1 MIIGIDD
8 TDSREGMCTT
18 YLGAVLIGRL
28 EEAGFTVREARLIR
42 LNPNVRFKTRGNA
55 AIAIEA
61 DGNLEE
67 GFALAC
73 AAVEDLADF
82 SGAETNPGVAV
93 VGERPDPAFYHQ
105 ALQDFC
111 TIPEAEEVLKRWGA
125 RYRGYKNGRGLIGA
139 AAAIASDLPD
149 ATAELLAYR
158 DPSCW
163 GTPRQIDEE
172 SFFTAEAAT
181 FPQTWDTVDTINN
194 TVVCVPHTPDPV
206 LFGIR
211 GVSPAWVT
219 LARSY
224 LETER
229 PALEQI
235 YRTNQ
240 GTDAHL
246 IGGAIGRLLDG
257 RSYRLDGTVAAVPVT
272 GQGGH
277 VTLLLKGVDGATLAA
292 MAYEPTKGFRDIVRA
307 LVPGDEVTVTGSYK
321 GGSLNLEKLQLRAMA
336 DAVTRR
342 PPLCAACNRR
352 MTSAGRGQ
360 GYKCRHCGERSAEPE
375 VVRHQ
380 RSLTCGWYEVPSMA
394 RRHLAKPLCRGT
406 GPTPEPCP
414 EQ

>member
-28 EEAGFTVREARLIR
+28 REAGFTIREARLIR
-42 LNPNVRFKTRGNA
+42 LNPNVLFKTRGNA
-55 AIAIEA
+55 AIGIET
-61 DGNLEE
+61 DGDLEE
-67 GFALAC
+67 GFSLTC
-73 AAVEDLADF
+73 TTVEELADF
-82 SGAETNPGVAV
+82 SGVETNPGVAV
-93 VGERPDPAFYHQ
+93 VGERPDSAFYYQ

-111 TIPEAEEVLKRWGA
+111 TIPEAEEVLQSWKA

-158 DPSCW
+158 NPSRC
-163 GTPRQIDEE
+163 GTPRQIDKE
-172 SFFTAEAAT
+172 SFLTAEAAT
-181 FPQTWDTVDTINN
+181 FPQTWDTVDTENN

-224 LETER
+224 LETEK
-229 PALEQI
+229 PALEQV
-235 YRTNQ
+235 YKTNQ

-246 IGGAIGRLLDG
+246 IGGVIGALLEG
-257 RSYRLDGTVAAVPVT
+257 RSYRLDGAVAAVPVT

-277 VTLLLKGVDGATLAA
+277 VTLLLEGVDGTTLPAL
-292 MAYEPTKGFRDIVRA
+292 AYEPTKGFRDIIRA
-307 LVPGDEVTVTGSYK
+307 LIPGDQVTVTGSYK
-321 GGSLNLEKLQLRAMA
+321 GGSLNLEKLQLRSMA
-336 DAVTRR
+336 AAVVRR

-360 GYKCRHCGERSAEPE
+360 GYKCRHCGIRRAEPDE
-375 VVRHQ
+375 VTLQ
-380 RSLTCGWYEVPSMA
+380 RSLTCRWYEVPSVA
-394 RRHLAKPLCRGT
+394 RRHLAKPLCRGVD
-406 GPTPEPCP
+406 PAPDPCP